1 MTYHLASRFGWPQWG
16 RMQLERSVAE
26 ADPLEALLDGRYR
39 DPDTGASIGVKT
51 RALAIEPSL
60 AGSEAELVVRLGFGR
75 TLAVLSDP
83 DTHAALGARIERAL
97 ASRFTVEPILLPRTP
112 EPDAETVERVRAASA
127 SADSLIAVG
136 SGTINDLAKYAGALD
151 GKPYAVFAT
160 APSMNG
166 FTSLTASI
174 TVDGHKKTLPAQA
187 PAGAFF
193 DLEVLAAAP
202 ARLIRAGVGDSICRA
217 TAQWDW
223 LLSHRLLGTPYRELP
238 FALLA
243 GDEPD
248 LIAHAGDLLGGDLE
262 VMRRLVRTL
271 VLSGFGT
278 AIVGSSAPAS
288 QGEHLV
294 SHYLDMLGPADRPI
308 VFHGEQIAVT
318 TLSMARLQE
327 AMLEGPPPVLTAD
340 SASENE
346 FITRYGYHLGQS
358 TWTEFA
364 EKGLS
369 AERADELNHAI
380 AANWQNFVAEAS
392 KIALSSARIHAVLT
406 AAGAPTTPEEIHL
419 DRPFYE
425 HALTHA
431 REIRNRYT
439 VLDVAAASGRLAGLV
454 PRL

>member
-1 MTYHLASRFGWPQWG
+1 
-16 RMQLERSVAE
+16 MQLRQSVTPVN
-26 ADPLEALLDGRYR
+26 PLEALLTGRYR
-39 DPDTGASIGVKT
+39 DPESNQPVRVAT
-51 RALAIEPSL
+51 RALAIEDSL
-60 AGSEAELVVRLGFGR
+60 AGNEAQLVAALGFGKR
-75 TLAVLSDP
+75 IALVADP
-83 DTHAALGARIERAL
+83 NTRAALGDRVERAL
-97 ASRFTVEPILLPRTP
+97 AGRFQVDPVTLPADP

-127 SADSLIAVG
+127 HADALVAVG
-136 SGTINDLAKYAGALD
+136 SGTVNDLAKYAGALD

-202 ARLIRAGVGDSICRA
+202 ARLIRAGLGDSICRA

-223 LLSHRLLGTPYRELP
+223 RLSHLLLGTPYRELP

-243 GDEPD
+243 DDEPA
-248 LIAHAGDLLGGDLE
+248 LLARAADLLGGDLK

-288 QGEHLV
+288 QAEHLV
-294 SHYLDMLGPADRPI
+294 SHFIDMFGPPTRPRI
-308 VFHGEQIAVT
+308 FHGEQIAVT
-318 TLSMARLQE
+318 TLSLARLHE
-327 AMLEGPPPVLTAD
+327 ALAESPPLLAAD
-340 SASENE
+340 QTTEAE
-346 FITRYGYHLGQS
+346 FITRYGNELGRA
-358 TWTEFA
+358 TWAEFA
-364 EKGLS
+364 AKRLTP
-369 AERADELNHAI
+369 ERADELNHRIATHWQDFMAYAHGVTLPSTQI
-380 AANWQNFVAEAS
+380 AA
-392 KIALSSARIHAVLT
+392 VLR
-406 AAGAPTTPEEIHL
+406 AAGAPTTPEAIHL

-425 HALTHA
+425 HALAHA

-439 VLDVAAASGRLAGLV
+439 ALDLAAQSGRLEGLI